1 MRRRL
6 FGMHLPT
13 FLPTLLLMGA
23 CAHGA
28 GAPAGTPAEPA
39 PETASETAPDEP
51 WNYERHVAERSAE
64 IAASPIERGG
74 VLFVGDSITLGGGD
88 WSARFPGVAAS
99 NQGIGGDR
107 TEALLG
113 RMATITRGTP
123 ERVFL
128 MIGTNDL
135 SGGLTVEAVAEGAV
149 AVARGI
155 RRGIPDA
162 ELYVQSVLPREAAMA
177 DAVEA
182 VNARLAA
189 AADEAGYTYL
199 DIHGAFDAGDGSLEA
214 SLTEDDLHLNEAG
227 YARWSALIEPCVR
240 RGCEG
245 L

>member
-1 MRRRL
+1 MTRRAVT
-6 FGMHLPT
+6 GV
-13 FLPTLLLMGA
+13 FLVAAA
-23 CAHGA
+23 CAHGEEGADPVA
-28 GAPAGTPAEPA
+28 GPPPEAEA
-39 PETASETAPDEP
+39 AAEEP

-64 IAASPIERGG
+64 IAASPVERGG

-88 WSARFPGVAAS
+88 WSRWFPGVVTS

-135 SGGLTVEAVAEGAV
+135 SGGLTPDEAAEGAV

-155 RRGIPDA
+155 REGIPGAD
-162 ELYVQSVLPREAAMA
+162 LYVQSVLPREAAMA
-177 DAVEA
+177 EAVEA

-189 AADEAGYTYL
+189 AAGAVGYTYL
-199 DIHGAFDAGDGSLEA
+199 DVHPALATPEGTLEEA
-214 SLTEDDLHLNEAG
+214 LTEDALHLNDEG
-227 YARWSALIEPCVR
+227 YARWAALIEPCVR

-245 L
+245 V